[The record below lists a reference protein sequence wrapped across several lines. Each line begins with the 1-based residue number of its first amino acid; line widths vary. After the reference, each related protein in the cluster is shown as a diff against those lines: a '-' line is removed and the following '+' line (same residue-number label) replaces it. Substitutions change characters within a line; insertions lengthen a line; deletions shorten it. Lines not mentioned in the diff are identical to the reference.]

1 MHPKTNISPCSAT
14 SEDAPPTAAQ
24 PGVMMMRSTDFF
36 AWVSSQDKSC
46 PRVVEV
52 AKTKNDSIPDDES
65 DGVQNVVADPLDS
78 AECASASNSL
88 DVSTACEATV
98 DEDDTGT
105 VQTSSTSSS
114 SCSRW
119 SFYKRQGS
127 LSSSSFL
134 NSICNSNHLMNEH
147 DEMRPHVTFSEQ
159 AQVREY
165 PIILGD
171 HPYCADGL
179 ALTLDWEYNRG
190 NDDDYKLNN
199 SNNFSYTMD
208 LVDRTEPYQL
218 PRRLTYEE
226 RRDRLFLLPGAT
238 SASSAA
244 TTSAEASFLK
254 SSLSNSLLLSSL
266 KKKLIKSQE
275 QQEQENDGN
284 ETPEEGEDKV
294 KSGVSPKEKNTP
306 KEVHAISIKDDRKTK
321 MDASKIST
329 EPTKQEAEEE
339 KSALCDESSVEG
351 NSAETKTASD
361 EEISMV
367 IQMLQNSWSSKKNSM
382 ILRPPRS
389 LLCRLGDIDEDD
401 DDDNDSSSSS
411 DSDEDETSEID
422 IDMDI
427 DYDIDYAIL
436 DDDTEISYDFNV
448 KDNHFDFAAAGAQ
461 GGLDRQ
467 PKEST
472 SKTITSTITGKEPN
486 VLPTRKQNKPA
497 KKNSNGND
505 YIPEFTWVRNITTP
519 QPPPASSLAA
529 RKGKSSS
536 GAAAI
541 RVVPV
546 PQEIQVIEWKRNV
559 PTKKPSAIRVVAS

>member
-14 SEDAPPTAAQ
+14 SKDAPPTSAQ
-24 PGVMMMRSTDFF
+24 PGVMMMKSTDFF

-46 PRVVEV
+46 PRVVKV
-52 AKTKNDSIPDDES
+52 AQTKNDSIPDDEN
-65 DGVQNVVADPLDS
+65 DGELRIVADSLDS
-78 AECASASNSL
+78 SEGSSASNRL
-88 DVSTACEATV
+88 DVSVACEAVV
-98 DEDDTGT
+98 DEDDNGT

-114 SCSRW
+114 SCTRW
-119 SFYKRQGS
+119 SLYKRQGS

-134 NSICNSNHLMNEH
+134 NSICNSNHLMNEQ
-147 DEMRPHVTFSEQ
+147 DDMRPHVTFSEQ

-179 ALTLDWEYNRG
+179 ALTLDWEYNQG
-190 NDDDYKLNN
+190 NDDDKLN
-199 SNNFSYTMD
+199 SINFSYTMD

-238 SASSAA
+238 TASSAA
-244 TTSAEASFLK
+244 TTSAETSFLE
-254 SSLSNSLLLSSL
+254 SSSSNSLLLSSL
-266 KKKLIKSQE
+266 KKKLIKSHE
-275 QQEQENDGN
+275 QQEQKNNGK
-284 ETPEEGEDKV
+284 ETPEEGED
-294 KSGVSPKEKNTP
+294 SPKERNAP
-306 KEVHAISIKDDRKTK
+306 KEKPARSIKEDRKTK
-321 MDASKIST
+321 TGAH
-329 EPTKQEAEEE
+329 TKREAEKE
-339 KSALCDESSVEG
+339 KSVFCEELSVEA
-351 NSAETKTASD
+351 AETKPASD

-389 LLCRLGDIDEDD
+389 LRCRLDDIDE
-401 DDDNDSSSSS
+401 DDDNDSSSGS
-411 DSDEDETSEID
+411 DSDEDDTSEID

-427 DYDIDYAIL
+427 DYDIDYDIL

-467 PKEST
+467 AKDVVSKST
-472 SKTITSTITGKEPN
+472 TTIVTGKELNP
-486 VLPTRKQNKPA
+486 LEPRKLNNA
-497 KKNSNGND
+497 LKKHD
-505 YIPEFTWVRNITTP
+505 DDAIPEFTWKRNIT
-519 QPPPASSLAA
+519 QPPQSSSSSSSLAA
-529 RKGKSSS
+529 RKGKPSS
-536 GAAAI
+536 GTAAI
-541 RVVPV
+541 RLVPV

-559 PTKKPSAIRVVAS
+559 STKKPSAIRVLAS